1 MKVSEALTQVASLPY
16 LAVGGDCT
24 LEEISDRIKDQR
36 QTRGIYVVDAEG
48 RLIGTLSL
56 GVLIRHLTAA
66 RRQPVFH
73 VRSLLSRLTSAQ
85 VVDLMDKHVLFAR
98 PEEDLHEV
106 LDRMI
111 RGNIK
116 EVPVVDQD
124 RRIMAVLSLLDL
136 WRLVGAAPG

>member
-1 MKVSEALTQVASLPY
+1 MKIRDALTQVAGLPY

-36 QTRGIYVVDAEG
+36 QARGIYVVDAEG

-66 RRQPVFH
+66 RRRPVFH
-73 VRSLLSRLTSAQ
+73 VRSLLSSLTSAQ
-85 VVDLMDKHVLFAR
+85 VIDLMDKHVLYAQ
-98 PEEDLHEV
+98 PDDDLQEV

-116 EVPVVDQD
+116 EIPVVDED
-124 RRIMAVLSLLDL
+124 RRPLAVVSLLDL
-136 WRLVGAAPG
+136 WRLAGDSPG

>member
-1 MKVSEALTQVASLPY
+1 MKIRDALTQVAGLPY

-36 QTRGIYVVDAEG
+36 QARGIYVVDAEG

-73 VRSLLSRLTSAQ
+73 VRSLLSSLTSAQ
-85 VVDLMDKHVLFAR
+85 VIDLMDKHVLYAQ
-98 PEEDLHEV
+98 PEDDLQEV

-116 EVPVVDQD
+116 EIPVVDED
-124 RRIMAVLSLLDL
+124 RRPLAVVSLLDL
-136 WRLVGAAPG
+136 WRLAGDSPG

>member
-1 MKVSEALTQVASLPY
+1 MKIRDALTQVAGLPY

-36 QTRGIYVVDAEG
+36 QARGIYVVDAEG

-73 VRSLLSRLTSAQ
+73 VRSLLSSLTSAQ
-85 VVDLMDKHVLFAR
+85 VIDLMDKHVLYAQ
-98 PEEDLHEV
+98 PDDDLQEV

-116 EVPVVDQD
+116 EIPVVDED
-124 RRIMAVLSLLDL
+124 RRPLAVVSLLDL
-136 WRLVGAAPG
+136 WRLAGDSPG

>member
-1 MKVSEALTQVASLPY
+1 MKINEALTQVAGLPY
-16 LAVGGDCT
+16 LAVEGDCT
-24 LEEISDRIKDQR
+24 LEEISDRIKDQ
-36 QTRGIYVVDAEG
+36 QQVRGIYVVDAER

-73 VRSLLSRLTSAQ
+73 VRFLLSRLTSAQ
-85 VVDLMDKHVLFAR
+85 VVDLMEKHVLSAQ
-98 PEEDLHEV
+98 PEDDLHEV

-111 RGNIK
+111 RSNIK
-116 EVPVVDQD
+116 EIPVVDKD

-136 WRLVGAAPG
+136 WRLAGDSK

>member
-1 MKVSEALTQVASLPY
+1 MKVSEALTQVDSLPY
-16 LAVGGDCT
+16 LTVEGDCT

-36 QTRGIYVVDAEG
+36 QARGIYVVDAEG
-48 RLIGTLSL
+48 RLIGALSL

-66 RRQPVFH
+66 RRRPVFH
-73 VRSLLSRLTSAQ
+73 VRSLLTRLTSAQ
-85 VVDLMDKHVLFAR
+85 VVDLMEKHVLYAR

-116 EVPVVDQD
+116 EIPVVNED
-124 RRIMAVLSLLDL
+124 RRLMAVLSLLDL
-136 WRLVGAAPG
+136 WRLAGASSG